1 MGDSSFTEHTDADSD
16 KPVTSLNPAE
26 AVLGEVLDNLP
37 DHPVEVDEPPP
48 AAVETTPAENATNA
62 LAVAAVAETDEETFP
77 PPPSQ
82 DEFPPP
88 PPEAELPP
96 PVAELDSP
104 SGDSKSSYAALVTPS
119 GFMSPT
125 RDETDASRRTFAKSL
140 LENTDDEKRE

>member
-1 MGDSSFTEHTDADSD
+1 MRKNCCTAQDSSFTEHTDADSD

-37 DHPVEVDEPPP
+37 DHPPAEMDNA
-48 AAVETTPAENATNA
+48 AAVETETNSA
-62 LAVAAVAETDEETFP
+62 DDANSAAVAETDEEALP
-77 PPPSQ
+77 PPPAQ

-88 PPEAELPP
+88 PSEAELPPP

-104 SGDSKSSYAALVTPS
+104 GGGDSKSSYAALVTPS

-125 RDETDASRRTFAKSL
+125 RDETDASRRTFAK
-140 LENTDDEKRE
+140 R